1 LQSTVTSLNVLSLD
15 ESAGW
20 ADEVRSLERFWT
32 RREESVPFF
41 TLGLAAYLDADLE
54 SIGVRSR
61 RPYHLDSFRHWNNR
75 LLRQHFGPLLDRC
88 CNEICAW
95 SGWPAACED
104 AVAALPGFHIH
115 LPHPAFA
122 NEVASRHVDVQFRK
136 VFGIAQPDP
145 GSVMTF
151 TLPVAMPRG
160 AGLRIWEQ
168 TGRSSDHA
176 YTIGTLAIHDGL
188 SMHQAIL
195 NPHHEPTARIML
207 QGHGLL
213 TSKGWR
219 LYW

>member
-1 LQSTVTSLNVLSLD
+1 
-15 ESAGW
+15 
-20 ADEVRSLERFWT
+20 
-32 RREESVPFF
+32 
-41 TLGLAAYLDADLE
+41 
-54 SIGVRSR
+54 
-61 RPYHLDSFRHWNNR
+61 
-75 LLRQHFGPLLDRC
+75 
-88 CNEICAW
+88 
-95 SGWPAACED
+95 
-104 AVAALPGFHIH
+104 
-115 LPHPAFA
+115 
-122 NEVASRHVDVQFRK
+122 VDVQFRK

-168 TGRSSDHA
+168 TGRSSDYA